1 MKLSPKKVKYTKM
14 HIKKLTEKGISA
26 NRFLLSGNAGLRAIE
41 SFYLK
46 SHQIEAARKIILKA
60 IKNTGKLLIRVFPD
74 RSITQR
80 PSESRMG
87 SGKGSV
93 SDWYTL
99 VKPGAIIFE
108 ISGIS
113 EEFASKVLNTARYKL
128 PGHTNILIRS
138 FDLNIF

>member
-1 MKLSPKKVKYTKM
+1 MKLSPKSVKHNKM
-14 HIKKLTEKGISA
+14 HIQQLTEKGISA
-26 NRFLLSGNAGLRAIE
+26 NRTLLFGNAGLRAIE

-46 SHQIEAARKIILKA
+46 SHQIEAARKVILKG

-93 SDWYTL
+93 CNWYTL
-99 VKPGAIIFE
+99 IKPGTILFE
-108 ISGIS
+108 ISGLS
-113 EEFASKVLNTARYKL
+113 EEFAFKVLHAAKYKL
-128 PGHTNILIRS
+128 PGHTNILFRS
-138 FDLNIF
+138 LNLSRL